1 MGFHLAIST
10 FFRTFA
16 LQQTKRIN
24 NMEKSYW
31 LINVSGRHGYS
42 MVVHGEID
50 DDYEAIETASKA
62 NLFNDEED
70 ADYATAEEAS
80 EYDIKHFTEK
90 NLVVEL

>member
-1 MGFHLAIST
+1 MVIST

-42 MVVHGEID
+42 VMIHGEIN
-50 DDYEAIETASKA
+50 DDYEAIEATSEA

-80 EYDIKHFTEK
+80 EYDIKRFTEN
-90 NLVVEL
+90 NLVIEI

>member
-42 MVVHGEID
+42 VMIHGEIG
-50 DDYEAIETASKA
+50 DDYEAIEATSEA

-80 EYDIKHFTEK
+80 EYDIKRFTEN
-90 NLVVEL
+90 NLVIEI

>member
-1 MGFHLAIST
+1 MFGSI
-10 FFRTFA
+10 
-16 LQQTKRIN
+16 
-24 NMEKSYW
+24 
-31 LINVSGRHGYS
+31 
-42 MVVHGEID
+42 
-50 DDYEAIETASKA
+50 EAASEA